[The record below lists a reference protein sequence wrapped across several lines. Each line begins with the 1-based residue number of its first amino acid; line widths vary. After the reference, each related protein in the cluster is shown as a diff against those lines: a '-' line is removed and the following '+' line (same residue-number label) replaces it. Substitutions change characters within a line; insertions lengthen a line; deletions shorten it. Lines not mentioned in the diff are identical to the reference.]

1 MDKTGK
7 GLGRG
12 KGEKPKFPSLKE
24 ALEVVPK
31 IHGHIC
37 TASYLGTRMGLYAMK
52 NIELKRKRD
61 LCVGIEI
68 LTCAADGIAAA
79 TQCSYGSGR
88 MVFLDYGKFAAIF
101 ANKQTREAVRITCR
115 ESVDREH
122 INYGAKLAKF
132 YQTLPEKTMEAAL
145 KEREELK
152 KEEDALLEKW
162 DKLSDKEIFIIQKI
176 EIDPNELQ
184 APLDQQYI
192 TFPVKCPKCGEIT
205 EKTKMKKIKG
215 KLVCRR
221 CTWEMKKNK

>member
-1 MDKTGK
+1 MNKTGK

-31 IHGHIC
+31 IHGHVC

-52 NIELKRKRD
+52 NMELKRKRD

-88 MVFLDYGKFAAIF
+88 MVFLDYGKFAAVF
-101 ANKQTREAVRITCR
+101 ANKQTKEAVRITCR

-132 YQTLPEKTMEAAL
+132 YETLDKKSMEKAL
-145 KEREELK
+145 KEKEKL
-152 KEEDALLEKW
+152 KEEEDILLEKW
-162 DKLSDKEIFIIQKI
+162 DKMSDEKLFNLQKI
-176 EIDPNELQ
+176 ETDPSTLQ

-192 TFPVKCPKCGEIT
+192 TSPVKCPKCGEIT
-205 EKTKMKKIKG
+205 EKTKMRKVKG
-215 KLVCRR
+215 KLLCKR
-221 CTWEMKKNK
+221 CAA